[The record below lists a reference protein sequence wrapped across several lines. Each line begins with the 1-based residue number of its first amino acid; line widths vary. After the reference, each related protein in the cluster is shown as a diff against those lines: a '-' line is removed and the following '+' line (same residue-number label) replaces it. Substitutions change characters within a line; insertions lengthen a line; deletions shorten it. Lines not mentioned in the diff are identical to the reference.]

1 MVAPAILREVK
12 LTLPLAPDMEIAA
25 SKTATAMAE
34 LLRMSADKIDEVR
47 MAVVEACINAI
58 EHSQAPDRKVYLTFE
73 VLGEDEPEI
82 LRITVRDEG
91 VGFAPEDVEEPS
103 IERKISAAR
112 KRGWGLKIIRGL
124 MDSVEIV
131 SGGDGTSIV
140 MTKARGNEAGER

>member
-1 MVAPAILREVK
+1 MVGPAILREVK

-34 LLRMSADKIDEVR
+34 LLRMSPDKIDEVR

-58 EHSQAPDRKVYLTFE
+58 EHSRAPDRKVYLTFE

-91 VGFAPEDVEEPS
+91 VGFAPADVEEPS

-131 SGGDGTSIV
+131 SGTDGTSIV
-140 MTKARGNEAGER
+140 MTKARG